1 MLCGNVTL
9 PLIHRPEHVQ
19 NQGRVQ
25 SSFCLNNTEKRGVG
39 IYDIFLPIGDGDVG
53 RL

>member
-1 MLCGNVTL
+1 MLCGNVTVS
-9 PLIHRPEHVQ
+9 LIHGLEYVE

-25 SSFCLNNTEKRGVG
+25 SFCLKNTEKRAVD
-39 IYDIFLPIGDGDVG
+39 IYDICLPIVEGDVA

>member
-1 MLCGNVTL
+1 MLCGNVTVSL
-9 PLIHRPEHVQ
+9 VHSLEHVE

-25 SSFCLNNTEKRGVG
+25 SFCLNNTEKRGVD
-39 IYDIFLPIGDGDVG
+39 IYDICLPIGEGDVA